1 MNIRHFFDNID
12 EKTIDRI
19 TEKYPPLSSDDKERL
34 YAMSK
39 NKYNSEKKENKNDY
53 SEVMGVER
61 YRKPVWQKVISAVAA
76 AVVVLGGIGGGAALI
91 RRNNDADI
99 LKNESSQLAE
109 IEDIAQQLTDEFF
122 DLKNIISSRGAAY
135 DENDI
140 LTYKIGIF
148 DETVENPDIHDRV
161 FYRVT
166 DERFKCSQDIYDA
179 LKNITSTKY
188 FPEERY
194 ENAIITWEIIYDYV
208 NDKTVYPELFHRLG
222 TDVSMFENGS
232 EVGREYF
239 FDAEGNYLEE
249 SSIDFEDDINWEVPH
264 SIWFADYVEYNGS
277 LYVLTPDYFLNPVG
291 VVYDYNE
298 KIEITDVTNDSF
310 TVIRYAD
317 ISHNENIIKRAEFKF
332 ILENDQWCIDDFSE
346 CVLDTEGIGIEETN
360 YTTIAT
366 ELTDKMLEFE
376 KIVKDA
382 DVEYDE
388 NDSISFYRD
397 SSVNPESEDEKVSYC
412 RVTDERFNSCQD
424 MYNNIR
430 SFTSFGLEPKDDY
443 INAGW
448 LDECSIMSWI
458 GSDFSRFEI
467 GDRIDSKYYRLG
479 HYISYRGQL
488 YVVPIED
495 NDYVFREYTSD
506 VTIKKTGENS
516 FTATRSFTKHYA
528 DEDIT
533 SEKCFDFVLEA
544 GKWKIDKVYLA
555 GDESEDEYDYTAIA
569 QQLFDDYL
577 EVESVIK
584 WGDVSYDENDSI
596 TFYTYNSNDAEWAD
610 NNVGERTFCKV
621 TDKRF
626 SSCQDIYE
634 MLRAITTTECEPEE
648 NFMNADWFAQFN
660 LSSFL
665 GGDVSMFEVGEN
677 IDINHEISDWR
688 WPGYSINRSVFVEYN
703 GELYVNRRYNET
715 PVFTSDVIINKT
727 GENSFTATRKYKSPV
742 NSVEEYCILEVV
754 LENGEWKIDKAYIS
768 DKESEDVTESED
780 EYEYLDI
787 AGDLTDRFFYMIDV
801 LGAYNVSYDE
811 NDFITYNCY
820 SVSNPATFSEKYGVD
835 LSGAEEK
842 TDFLYTRKLYKVT
855 DERFKSCQDIYNALR
870 ELTSSSL
877 LPEENYENADLPIY
891 GNEWVTTPIAILGT
905 DVSMYESGSNIYDSY
920 FSDFENRKFDMQDS
934 DNWEAALSA
943 FGSHYVEY
951 NGNLYIIGDM
961 GYSDMPDVHVNL
973 QNVEENR
980 FSVTRKH
987 IISYEDETK
996 RIESYN
1002 FDFVFENGEWKIDNV
1017 ERVVSDE
1024 EAIGI
1029 AIASYVDT
1037 LIRSDTDKYG
1047 NIYENPD
1054 VFDFGFEIVG
1064 YNGENNCT
1072 ARVILTDYDYVDIIE
1087 LTAEIDIKEQ
1097 KVINAEIIELQ

>member
-34 YAMSK
+34 YAMSEK
-39 NKYNSEKKENKNDY
+39 KYNRAKNENTKNY
-53 SEVMGVER
+53 IEVSGVER

-99 LKNESSQLAE
+99 MKNESSQLAE
-109 IEDIAQQLTDEFF
+109 IEDVAQQLTDEFF

-148 DETVENPDIHDRV
+148 DENVENPDIHDRT

-179 LKNITSTKY
+179 LKNITSSKY

-208 NDKTVYPELFHRLG
+208 SDETVYPKLFYNLG

-249 SSIDFEDDINWEVPH
+249 YSIDFEDDINWEVPH

-346 CVLDTEGIGIEETN
+346 CVLDTEGVGIEETD
-360 YTTIAT
+360 YTAIAT
-366 ELTDKMLEFE
+366 ELTDKLLEFE

-424 MYNNIR
+424 IYNYIR
-430 SFTSFGLEPKDDY
+430 SFTSFRLEPKDDY
-443 INAGW
+443 INTGW

-495 NDYVFREYTSD
+495 NDYDFREYTSD
-506 VTIKKTGENS
+506 VIIKETGENR
-516 FTATRSFTKHYA
+516 FTATRGYRGDFVIG
-528 DEDIT
+528 DGT
-533 SEKCFDFVLEA
+533 SNRCFEFVLEA
-544 GKWKIDKVYLA
+544 GKWKIDKVYLS
-555 GDESEDEYDYTAIA
+555 DEESEDVTESEDEYDYTAIA
-569 QQLFDDYL
+569 TELSDKYL
-577 EVESVIK
+577 ELENMVCYGGI
-584 WGDVSYDENDSI
+584 SYDATKSYTVYDSFDELELI
-596 TFYTYNSNDAEWAD
+596 FY
-610 NNVGERTFCKV
+610 KV
-621 TDKRF
+621 TDPRF
-626 SSCQDIYE
+626 TCEQDFYDEIRSIHTNQRYPDDNFTYTTFFAGCNLDSCFGGE
-634 MLRAITTTECEPEE
+634 
-648 NFMNADWFAQFN
+648 
-660 LSSFL
+660 LSEYAAN
-665 GGDVSMFEVGEN
+665 GR
-677 IDINHEISDWR
+677 IDLAANYGNGN
-688 WPGYSINRSVFVEYN
+688 GYSLLGVYCYYN
-703 GELYVNRRYNET
+703 GELYVT
-715 PVFTSDVIINKT
+715 PFDYDYELAEYTSDVIIKET
-727 GENSFTATRKYKSPV
+727 GENSFTATRKFKSQF
-742 NSVEEYCILEVV
+742 NSV
-754 LENGEWKIDKAYIS
+754 
-768 DKESEDVTESED
+768 
-780 EYEYLDI
+780 
-787 AGDLTDRFFYMIDV
+787 GDY
-801 LGAYNVSYDE
+801 
-811 NDFITYNCY
+811 
-820 SVSNPATFSEKYGVD
+820 
-835 LSGAEEK
+835 
-842 TDFLYTRKLYKVT
+842 YKV
-855 DERFKSCQDIYNALR
+855 
-870 ELTSSSL
+870 
-877 LPEENYENADLPIY
+877 
-891 GNEWVTTPIAILGT
+891 
-905 DVSMYESGSNIYDSY
+905 
-920 FSDFENRKFDMQDS
+920 FEIV
-934 DNWEAALSA
+934 L
-943 FGSHYVEY
+943 
-951 NGNLYIIGDM
+951 
-961 GYSDMPDVHVNL
+961 
-973 QNVEENR
+973 
-980 FSVTRKH
+980 
-987 IISYEDETK
+987 
-996 RIESYN
+996 
-1002 FDFVFENGEWKIDNV
+1002 ENGEWKIDNV

-1024 EAIGI
+1024 EAIGN

-1054 VFDFGFEIVG
+1054 VVDFGFEIVG

>member
-91 RRNNDADI
+91 RRNNDTDI

-109 IEDIAQQLTDEFF
+109 IEDIAQQLTDDFF

-148 DETVENPDIHDRV
+148 DENVENPDIHDRT

-179 LKNITSTKY
+179 LKNITSSKY

-208 NDKTVYPELFHRLG
+208 NEKTVYPKLFDNLG

-249 SSIDFEDDINWEVPH
+249 YSIDFEDDINWEVPH

-277 LYVLTPDYFLNPVG
+277 LYVLTPDCFLNPVG

-346 CVLDTEGIGIEETN
+346 CVLDTEGVGFEETN

-366 ELTDKMLEFE
+366 ELTDKLLEFE

-388 NDSISFYRD
+388 NDSISFYRY
-397 SSVNPESEDEKVSYC
+397 SSLNPESEDEKVSYC

-424 MYNNIR
+424 IYNYIR

-443 INAGW
+443 IDAGW
-448 LDECSIMSWI
+448 LDECSIFSWL
-458 GSDFSRFEI
+458 SNDFSEFEI

-479 HYISYRGQL
+479 HYINYRGQL
-488 YVVPIED
+488 YVIPIED

-533 SEKCFDFVLEA
+533 SNRCFDFVLEA
-544 GKWKIDKVYLA
+544 GKWKIDKLYLA
-555 GDESEDEYDYTAIA
+555 GDESEGGYDYTAIA

-584 WGDVSYDENDSI
+584 WGDVSYDVNDSI

-648 NFMNADWFAQFN
+648 NFMNAYWFDQIN
-660 LSSFL
+660 LSSSL

-715 PVFTSDVIINKT
+715 PVFTSDVIIKET

-768 DKESEDVTESED
+768 EEESEDVTESED

-820 SVSNPATFSEKYGVD
+820 SVSNPATLSEKYGVD

-855 DERFKSCQDIYNALR
+855 DDRFKSCQDIYNALR
-870 ELTSSSL
+870 ELISSSL

-951 NGNLYIIGDM
+951 KGNLYIIGDM

-996 RIESYN
+996 KIESYN
-1002 FDFVFENGEWKIDNV
+1002 FDFVFENGKWKIDNV

-1054 VFDFGFEIVG
+1054 VFDFGFEIVS

>member
-122 DLKNIISSRGAAY
+122 DLKNIISSRGASY
-135 DENDI
+135 DENDT

-148 DETVENPDIHDRV
+148 DDALENPDQYTYERI
-161 FYRVT
+161 FFKVT
-166 DERFKCSQDIYDA
+166 DERFSNAQDIYNA
-179 LKNITSTKY
+179 LKNITSSTY
-188 FPEERY
+188 FSEERY
-194 ENAIITWEIIYDYV
+194 ENATIPWEYSWDYE
-208 NDKTVYPELFHRLG
+208 NEKEKNLDLFYNLG

-239 FDAEGNYLEE
+239 LDAEGNPMEE
-249 SSIDFEDDINWEVPH
+249 SPIDFEDDFDWEAPR
-264 SIWFADYVEYNGS
+264 SIWMADYVEYNGS
-277 LYVLTPDYFLNPVG
+277 LYMLTPDYVHDPVG

-332 ILENDQWCIDDFSE
+332 ILENDQWCIDNFSE
-346 CVLDTEGIGIEETN
+346 CVIDTEGVGIEETN
-360 YTTIAT
+360 YTAIAT

-376 KIVKDA
+376 KIVQDA

-388 NDSISFYRD
+388 NDSISFYLY

-430 SFTSFGLEPKDDY
+430 SFTSFRLNPDDY

-448 LDECSIMSWI
+448 FDECSIMSWV
-458 GSDFSRFEI
+458 GSDFSEFEI
-467 GDRIDSKYYRLG
+467 GDRIDSKGYRLG
-479 HYISYRGQL
+479 QYINYRGQL
-488 YVVPIED
+488 YVIPTED

-555 GDESEDEYDYTAIA
+555 DDESEGGYDYTAIA
-569 QQLFDDYL
+569 TELTDKLL
-577 EVESVIK
+577 ELENIICY
-584 WGDVSYDENDSI
+584 GDVSYDENDRKAFTVYTSDNSLYFDQYETI
-596 TFYTYNSNDAEWAD
+596 FY
-610 NNVGERTFCKV
+610 KV
-621 TDKRF
+621 TDPRF
-626 SSCQDIYE
+626 TCRRDLYDELRSIYTKQRYDEDDFSTATIFGFDLNFYLGSELSDYIKDGKIDLAENNDDDYEHINLAVYGDI
-634 MLRAITTTECEPEE
+634 
-648 NFMNADWFAQFN
+648 
-660 LSSFL
+660 
-665 GGDVSMFEVGEN
+665 
-677 IDINHEISDWR
+677 
-688 WPGYSINRSVFVEYN
+688 N
-703 GELYVNRRYNET
+703 GELYVRQCDFELSEY
-715 PVFTSDVIINKT
+715 TSDVIIKET
-727 GENSFTATRKYKSPV
+727 GENSFTATRSYRGDFGIGDGTS
-742 NSVEEYCILEVV
+742 NRCFDFV
-754 LENGEWKIDKAYIS
+754 LENGEWKIDKVYFS
-768 DKESEDVTESED
+768 EEESEDVTESDD

-787 AGDLTDRFFYMIDV
+787 AGDLTDRFFYMLDV

-820 SVSNPATFSEKYGVD
+820 SVSNPATLSEKYGVD

-855 DERFKSCQDIYNALR
+855 DDRFKSCQDIYNALR

-961 GYSDMPDVHVNL
+961 GYSDMPEVHVNL
-973 QNVEENR
+973 QNVEKNR

-996 RIESYN
+996 KIESYN

>member
-76 AVVVLGGIGGGAALI
+76 AVVVLGGVGGGAALI

-135 DENDI
+135 DENDV

-148 DETVENPDIHDRV
+148 DETVENPDIHDRT

-179 LKNITSTKY
+179 LKNITSSKY

-194 ENAIITWEIIYDYV
+194 ENATIPWEYSWDYE
-208 NDKTVYPELFHRLG
+208 NEKEKNLDLFYNLG

-239 FDAEGNYLEE
+239 LDAEGNPMEE
-249 SSIDFEDDINWEVPH
+249 SPIDFEDDFDWEAPR
-264 SIWFADYVEYNGS
+264 SIWMADYVEYNGS

-291 VVYDYNE
+291 VVYDYND

-346 CVLDTEGIGIEETN
+346 CVLDTEGIGIEET
-360 YTTIAT
+360 
-366 ELTDKMLEFE
+366 
-376 KIVKDA
+376 
-382 DVEYDE
+382 
-388 NDSISFYRD
+388 
-397 SSVNPESEDEKVSYC
+397 
-412 RVTDERFNSCQD
+412 
-424 MYNNIR
+424 
-430 SFTSFGLEPKDDY
+430 
-443 INAGW
+443 
-448 LDECSIMSWI
+448 
-458 GSDFSRFEI
+458 
-467 GDRIDSKYYRLG
+467 
-479 HYISYRGQL
+479 
-488 YVVPIED
+488 
-495 NDYVFREYTSD
+495 
-506 VTIKKTGENS
+506 
-516 FTATRSFTKHYA
+516 
-528 DEDIT
+528 
-533 SEKCFDFVLEA
+533 
-544 GKWKIDKVYLA
+544 
-555 GDESEDEYDYTAIA
+555 DYTAIA
-569 QQLFDDYL
+569 TELSDKYL
-577 EVESVIK
+577 ELENIICF
-584 WGDVSYDENDSI
+584 GGISYDENEMKSYTVYDSFDEFELI
-596 TFYTYNSNDAEWAD
+596 FY
-610 NNVGERTFCKV
+610 KV
-621 TDKRF
+621 TDPRF
-626 SSCQDIYE
+626 ICEQDFYDEIRSIHTNQRYPDDNFTYTTFFAGCSLDSCFGGE
-634 MLRAITTTECEPEE
+634 
-648 NFMNADWFAQFN
+648 
-660 LSSFL
+660 LSEYAAN
-665 GGDVSMFEVGEN
+665 GR
-677 IDINHEISDWR
+677 IDLAANYGNGN
-688 WPGYSINRSVFVEYN
+688 GYSLLGVYCYYN
-703 GELYVNRRYNET
+703 GELYVT
-715 PVFTSDVIINKT
+715 PFDYDYELAEYTSDVIIKET
-727 GENSFTATRKYKSPV
+727 GENSFTATRKFKSQL
-742 NSVEEYCILEVV
+742 NSVGDYYKVFEIV
-754 LENGEWKIDKAYIS
+754 LENGEWKIDKAYVS
-768 DKESEDVTESED
+768 SEESEDVTESED

-855 DERFKSCQDIYNALR
+855 DDRFKSCQDIYNALR

-973 QNVEENR
+973 QNVEKNR

-996 RIESYN
+996 KIESYN
-1002 FDFVFENGEWKIDNV
+1002 FDFVFENGKWKIDNV

-1037 LIRSDTDKYG
+1037 LIRSDTGKYG

-1054 VFDFGFEIVG
+1054 VFDFGFEIVS

>member
-148 DETVENPDIHDRV
+148 DETVENPDIHDRT
-161 FYRVT
+161 FFRVT

-179 LKNITSTKY
+179 LKNITSSKY

-208 NDKTVYPELFHRLG
+208 NDETVYPKLFYNLG

-239 FDAEGNYLEE
+239 FDAEGNCLEQF
-249 SSIDFEDDINWEVPH
+249 SIDFEDDINWEVPH

-346 CVLDTEGIGIEETN
+346 CVLDTEGIGIEETD
-360 YTTIAT
+360 YTAIAT
-366 ELTDKMLEFE
+366 ELTDKLLEFE

-397 SSVNPESEDEKVSYC
+397 SSVNPELEDEKVSYC

-424 MYNNIR
+424 IYNYIR

-443 INAGW
+443 IDAGW
-448 LDECSIMSWI
+448 LDECSIFSWL
-458 GSDFSRFEI
+458 SNDFSEFEI

-516 FTATRSFTKHYA
+516 FTATRSYTKHYV

-555 GDESEDEYDYTAIA
+555 GDESEDGYDYTAIA
-569 QQLFDDYL
+569 TELTDKLL
-577 EVESVIK
+577 ELENTICY
-584 WGDVSYDENDSI
+584 GDISYDENERKAFTMYTSDNSVYFDQLETI
-596 TFYTYNSNDAEWAD
+596 FY
-610 NNVGERTFCKV
+610 KV
-621 TDKRF
+621 TDPRF
-626 SSCQDIYE
+626 SCRRDLYDELRSIFTKQRYDENDFSTATIFGFDLNFYLGSELSDYIVDGKIDI
-634 MLRAITTTECEPEE
+634 AE
-648 NFMNADWFAQFN
+648 NFDNDDESICYA
-660 LSSFL
+660 
-665 GGDVSMFEVGEN
+665 VYC
-677 IDINHEISDWR
+677 DI
-688 WPGYSINRSVFVEYN
+688 N
-703 GELYVNRRYNET
+703 GELYVRQCDFELSEY
-715 PVFTSDVIINKT
+715 TSDVIIKET
-727 GENSFTATRKYKSPV
+727 GENSFTATRSYRGDFGIGDGTS
-742 NSVEEYCILEVV
+742 NRCFDFV
-754 LENGEWKIDKAYIS
+754 LENGEWKIDKVYFS
-768 DKESEDVTESED
+768 DEESEDVTESDD

-787 AGDLTDRFFYMIDV
+787 AGDLTDKFFYMIDV

-820 SVSNPATFSEKYGVD
+820 SVSNPATLSEKYGVD

-855 DERFKSCQDIYNALR
+855 DDRFKSCQDIYNALR

-996 RIESYN
+996 KIESYN

-1029 AIASYVDT
+1029 AIASYVGT

-1047 NIYENPD
+1047 NIYENPE
-1054 VFDFGFEIVG
+1054 VFDFGFEIVS

>member
-61 YRKPVWQKVISAVAA
+61 YCKPVWHKVMSAVAA
-76 AVVVLGGIGGGAALI
+76 AVVVLGGIGGTLALI

-109 IEDIAQQLTDEFF
+109 IKDIAQQLTDEFF
-122 DLKNIISSRGAAY
+122 DLKNIISSRGASY
-135 DENDI
+135 DENDT

-148 DETVENPDIHDRV
+148 DETVENPEIHDRT

-179 LKNITSTKY
+179 LKNITSSKY

-208 NDKTVYPELFHRLG
+208 SEETVYPKLFYNLG

-239 FDAEGNYLEE
+239 FDAEGNYLEK
-249 SSIDFEDDINWEVPH
+249 SPIDFEDDINWEAPR
-264 SIWFADYVEYNGS
+264 SIWCADYVEYNGS
-277 LYVLTPDYFLNPVG
+277 LYMLTPDYVHDPVG
-291 VVYDYNE
+291 VVYDYNDV
-298 KIEITDVTNDSF
+298 IEITDITSDSF
-310 TVIRYAD
+310 TVVRYAD

-346 CVLDTEGIGIEETN
+346 CVLDTEGIGIEETD
-360 YTTIAT
+360 YITIAT
-366 ELTDKMLEFE
+366 ELTDKLLEFE
-376 KIVKDA
+376 KIVQDA

-388 NDSISFYRD
+388 NDSISFYCD

-424 MYNNIR
+424 IYNYIR

-443 INAGW
+443 IDAGW
-448 LDECSIMSWI
+448 LDECSIMSWL
-458 GSDFSRFEI
+458 SNDFSEFEI

-544 GKWKIDKVYLA
+544 GKWKIDKVYLS
-555 GDESEDEYDYTAIA
+555 DEESE
-569 QQLFDDYL
+569 
-577 EVESVIK
+577 
-584 WGDVSYDENDSI
+584 
-596 TFYTYNSNDAEWAD
+596 
-610 NNVGERTFCKV
+610 
-621 TDKRF
+621 
-626 SSCQDIYE
+626 
-634 MLRAITTTECEPEE
+634 
-648 NFMNADWFAQFN
+648 
-660 LSSFL
+660 
-665 GGDVSMFEVGEN
+665 
-677 IDINHEISDWR
+677 
-688 WPGYSINRSVFVEYN
+688 
-703 GELYVNRRYNET
+703 
-715 PVFTSDVIINKT
+715 NK
-727 GENSFTATRKYKSPV
+727 
-742 NSVEEYCILEVV
+742 
-754 LENGEWKIDKAYIS
+754 
-768 DKESEDVTESED
+768 SED

-787 AGDLTDRFFYMIDV
+787 AGDLTDKFFYMIDV

-855 DERFKSCQDIYNALR
+855 DDRFKSCQDIYNALR

-943 FGSHYVEY
+943 FSSHYVEY

-987 IISYEDETK
+987 IISYEDETE

-1024 EAIGI
+1024 EAIGN

>member
-1 MNIRHFFDNID
+1 MNIRHFFDNAD

-19 TEKYPPLSSDDKERL
+19 TEKYPPLSSADKERL

-39 NKYNSEKKENKNDY
+39 KKYNKEMTENKGNY
-53 SEVMGVER
+53 IEISGVER
-61 YRKPVWQKVISAVAA
+61 YHKPLWHKVLSAVAVA
-76 AVVVLGGIGGGAALI
+76 AVVLGGIGGGAALI

-99 LKNESSQLAE
+99 LNNESSQLAEIDTAE

-148 DETVENPDIHDRV
+148 DDTLENPEVYDRT
-161 FYRVT
+161 FYKVT

-179 LKNITSTKY
+179 LRSITTMY
-188 FPEERY
+188 YLPEESY
-194 ENAIITWEIIYDYV
+194 VNADIPWIVYSVPAAADYV
-208 NDKTVYPELFHRLG
+208 SVPFYGYLG
-222 TDVSMFENGS
+222 KDVSVFENGS
-232 EVGREYF
+232 SVDRSLFANKMFNESYEPVP
-239 FDAEGNYLEE
+239 FDL
-249 SSIDFEDDINWEVPH
+249 EDDNDWETPYCIWVSDYIEH
-264 SIWFADYVEYNGS
+264 SGS
-277 LYVLTPDYFLNPVG
+277 LYMISPDYQFDPVG
-291 VVYDYNE
+291 IVYDYNE
-298 KIEITDVTNDSF
+298 KIEITEVAENSF
-310 TVIRYAD
+310 TAVRYAD
-317 ISHNENIIKRAEFKF
+317 ISQNKNIIKRAEFKF
-332 ILENDQWCIDDFSE
+332 LYMNGEWLIDKFSE
-346 CVLDTEGIGIEETN
+346 SVLDKEEIGSEETDF
-360 YTTIAT
+360 TAIAQQ
-366 ELTDKMLEFE
+366 LTDKVLEFE
-376 KIVKDA
+376 KILLDA
-382 DVEYDE
+382 DIEYDE
-388 NDSISFYRD
+388 NDSISFYRYD
-397 SSVNPESEDEKVSYC
+397 SFDPDAEDEEVRYC

-424 MYNNIR
+424 IYTFIR
-430 SFTSFGLEPKDDY
+430 SFTSFEYNPQDDY
-443 INAGW
+443 RDGMWIDESGVVSW
-448 LDECSIMSWI
+448 LGNDLSEY
-458 GSDFSRFEI
+458 EI
-467 GDRIDSKYYRLG
+467 GARIERGEEWLT
-479 HYISYRGQL
+479 HYTTYNGQL
-488 YVVPIED
+488 YVQPL
-495 NDYVFREYTSD
+495 NTHDYVSREYTSD
-506 VTIKKTGENS
+506 VSVGVTGEDR
-516 FTATRSFTKHYA
+516 FTATRSYTEHYT
-528 DEDIT
+528 EDIT
-533 SEKCFDFVLEA
+533 SERCFDFVLEA
-544 GKWKIDKVYLA
+544 GKWKIDKVYFS
-555 GDESEDEYDYTAIA
+555 DEEDE
-569 QQLFDDYL
+569 
-577 EVESVIK
+577 
-584 WGDVSYDENDSI
+584 N
-596 TFYTYNSNDAEWAD
+596 
-610 NNVGERTFCKV
+610 
-621 TDKRF
+621 
-626 SSCQDIYE
+626 
-634 MLRAITTTECEPEE
+634 
-648 NFMNADWFAQFN
+648 
-660 LSSFL
+660 
-665 GGDVSMFEVGEN
+665 
-677 IDINHEISDWR
+677 
-688 WPGYSINRSVFVEYN
+688 
-703 GELYVNRRYNET
+703 
-715 PVFTSDVIINKT
+715 
-727 GENSFTATRKYKSPV
+727 
-742 NSVEEYCILEVV
+742 
-754 LENGEWKIDKAYIS
+754 
-768 DKESEDVTESED
+768 ESED

-820 SVSNPATFSEKYGVD
+820 SVSNPATLSEKYGVD

-855 DERFKSCQDIYNALR
+855 DDRFKSCQDIYNALR

-877 LPEENYENADLPIY
+877 LPEKNYENADLPIN
-891 GNEWVTTPIAILGT
+891 GNELVTTPIAILGT

-987 IISYEDETK
+987 IISYEDETE

-1024 EAIGI
+1024 EAIGN

-1072 ARVILTDYDYVDIIE
+1072 ARVILTDYDYVDVIE

>member
-1 MNIRHFFDNID
+1 
-12 EKTIDRI
+12 
-19 TEKYPPLSSDDKERL
+19 
-34 YAMSK
+34 
-39 NKYNSEKKENKNDY
+39 
-53 SEVMGVER
+53 MGVER

-148 DETVENPDIHDRV
+148 DDTLENPEQYTYERI
-161 FYRVT
+161 FFKVT
-166 DERFKCSQDIYDA
+166 DERFSNAQDIYNA
-179 LKNITSTKY
+179 LKNITSSTY
-188 FPEERY
+188 FSEERY
-194 ENAIITWEIIYDYV
+194 ENAKIPWEYSWDYE
-208 NDKTVYPELFHRLG
+208 NEKEKNLDLFYNLG

-239 FDAEGNYLEE
+239 LDAEGNPMEE
-249 SSIDFEDDINWEVPH
+249 SPIDFEDDFDWEAPR
-264 SIWFADYVEYNGS
+264 SIWMADYVEYNGS
-277 LYVLTPDYFLNPVG
+277 LYMLTPDYVYDPVG
-291 VVYDYNE
+291 VVYDYNDV
-298 KIEITDVTNDSF
+298 IEITDITSDSF
-310 TVIRYAD
+310 TVVRYAD

-332 ILENDQWCIDDFSE
+332 VRENGEWCIDNFFE
-346 CVLDTEGIGIEETN
+346 CVLDTESVGSEETDYN
-360 YTTIAT
+360 VIAQQ
-366 ELTDKMLEFE
+366 LSDKLLEFE
-376 KIVKDA
+376 NIINYGNVS
-382 DVEYDE
+382 YDE
-388 NDSISFYRD
+388 NDSISFT
-397 SSVNPESEDEKVSYC
+397 VINSEDMEWTEKYSNVATFYK
-412 RVTDERFNSCQD
+412 VTDPRFTCRQD
-424 MYNNIR
+424 VYNEVR
-430 SFTSFGLEPKDDY
+430 SFFSSCCYRKDYFYMQNFLGYTLECCLGND
-443 INAGW
+443 
-448 LDECSIMSWI
+448 L
-458 GSDFSRFEI
+458 
-467 GDRIDSKYYRLG
+467 SKYENGGTIDLAVNG
-479 HYISYRGQL
+479 HNDMEHIYLFCFCEYNGEL
-488 YVVPIED
+488 YVRQHYSELP
-495 NDYVFREYTSD
+495 EYTSD
-506 VTIKKTGENS
+506 VTIKKTDENS
-516 FTATRSFTKHYA
+516 FTATRSYTEHYA

-533 SEKCFDFVLEA
+533 SEECFEFVLEA
-544 GKWKIDKVYLA
+544 GKWKIDKVYFS
-555 GDESEDEYDYTAIA
+555 DE
-569 QQLFDDYL
+569 
-577 EVESVIK
+577 
-584 WGDVSYDENDSI
+584 
-596 TFYTYNSNDAEWAD
+596 
-610 NNVGERTFCKV
+610 
-621 TDKRF
+621 
-626 SSCQDIYE
+626 
-634 MLRAITTTECEPEE
+634 
-648 NFMNADWFAQFN
+648 
-660 LSSFL
+660 
-665 GGDVSMFEVGEN
+665 
-677 IDINHEISDWR
+677 
-688 WPGYSINRSVFVEYN
+688 
-703 GELYVNRRYNET
+703 
-715 PVFTSDVIINKT
+715 
-727 GENSFTATRKYKSPV
+727 
-742 NSVEEYCILEVV
+742 
-754 LENGEWKIDKAYIS
+754 
-768 DKESEDVTESED
+768 ESEDVTELED

-820 SVSNPATFSEKYGVD
+820 SVSNPATLSEKYGVD
-835 LSGAEEK
+835 LSGAKEK

-855 DERFKSCQDIYNALR
+855 DDRFKSCQDIYNALR

-987 IISYEDETK
+987 IISYEDETE

-1002 FDFVFENGEWKIDNV
+1002 FDFVFENGKWKIDNV

-1037 LIRSDTDKYG
+1037 LIRSDTGKYG

-1054 VFDFGFEIVG
+1054 VFDFGFEIVS

>member
-1 MNIRHFFDNID
+1 MNIRNAFDNSD
-12 EKTIDRI
+12 ETTIERI
-19 TEKYPPLSSDDKERL
+19 TTEYPLLDADEKERL

-39 NKYNSEKKENKNDY
+39 EKYNSDIKNNKNNGT
-53 SEVMGVER
+53 EVSGVER
-61 YRKPVWQKVISAVAA
+61 YRKPLWHKVLSAVAA

-99 LKNESSQLAE
+99 LKKESSQLAE

-135 DENDI
+135 DENDV
-140 LTYKIGIF
+140 LSYKIGIF
-148 DETVENPDIHDRV
+148 DETVENPEIHDRT

-179 LKNITSTKY
+179 LKNITSSKY

-208 NDKTVYPELFHRLG
+208 NDNTVYPKLFYNLG

-346 CVLDTEGIGIEETN
+346 CVLDTEGIGIEETD
-360 YTTIAT
+360 YTAIAT
-366 ELTDKMLEFE
+366 ELTDKLLEFE
-376 KIVKDA
+376 KIVQDA

-397 SSVNPESEDEKVSYC
+397 SSVNPELEDEKVSYC

-424 MYNNIR
+424 IYNYIR
-430 SFTSFGLEPKDDY
+430 SFTSFRLEPKDDY

-448 LDECSIMSWI
+448 LDECSIMSWL
-458 GSDFSRFEI
+458 GNDFSEFEI
-467 GDRIDSKYYRLG
+467 DDRIDSKYYRLG

-533 SEKCFDFVLEA
+533 SNRCFDFVLEN
-544 GKWKIDKVYLA
+544 GEWKIDKVYFS
-555 GDESEDEYDYTAIA
+555 DEESEDVTESKDEYDYTAIA

-584 WGDVSYDENDSI
+584 WGGVSYDENDSI
-596 TFYTYNSNDAEWAD
+596 TFYTYASDDAEWSEKYG
-610 NNVGERTFCKV
+610 GERTFYKV
-621 TDKRF
+621 TDERF
-626 SSCQDIYE
+626 SSCQEIYE
-634 MLRAITTTECEPEE
+634 MMKTISSSECMPEE
-648 NFMNADWFAQFN
+648 NYQDAHWIDNEATL
-660 LSSFL
+660 LSWL
-665 GGDVSMFEVGEN
+665 GGDVSMFEVGGDVDLDDADAERQ
-677 IDINHEISDWR
+677 DSAYGIN
-688 WPGYSINRSVFVEYN
+688 GGVFIEYN
-703 GELYVNRRYNET
+703 GELYVSPRYCEALE
-715 PVFTSDVIINKT
+715 FTSDAVVEEI
-727 GENSFTATRKYKSPV
+727 GENCFTASRYVKESYNPNAKYGK
-742 NSVEEYCILEVV
+742 EKILQIV
-754 LENGEWKIDKAYIS
+754 LENDEWKIDSIETGVQVEYLSAIAIQCYLD
-768 DKESEDVTESED
+768 DKPEYYDLTLYPTDIMSYMDSVEYDEESLTCKLHTILLDVNGEEAVDVT
-780 EYEYLDI
+780 
-787 AGDLTDRFFYMIDV
+787 
-801 LGAYNVSYDE
+801 
-811 NDFITYNCY
+811 
-820 SVSNPATFSEKYGVD
+820 
-835 LSGAEEK
+835 AE
-842 TDFLYTRKLYKVT
+842 
-855 DERFKSCQDIYNALR
+855 
-870 ELTSSSL
+870 
-877 LPEENYENADLPIY
+877 
-891 GNEWVTTPIAILGT
+891 
-905 DVSMYESGSNIYDSY
+905 
-920 FSDFENRKFDMQDS
+920 
-934 DNWEAALSA
+934 
-943 FGSHYVEY
+943 
-951 NGNLYIIGDM
+951 
-961 GYSDMPDVHVNL
+961 
-973 QNVEENR
+973 
-980 FSVTRKH
+980 
-987 IISYEDETK
+987 
-996 RIESYN
+996 
-1002 FDFVFENGEWKIDNV
+1002 
-1017 ERVVSDE
+1017 
-1024 EAIGI
+1024 
-1029 AIASYVDT
+1029 
-1037 LIRSDTDKYG
+1037 
-1047 NIYENPD
+1047 
-1054 VFDFGFEIVG
+1054 
-1064 YNGENNCT
+1064 
-1072 ARVILTDYDYVDIIE
+1072 VILNASNSNVAVKSADITRLNEYDGTLKRPSV
-1087 LTAEIDIKEQ
+1087 LWAEQQGTLE
-1097 KVINAEIIELQ
+1097 N